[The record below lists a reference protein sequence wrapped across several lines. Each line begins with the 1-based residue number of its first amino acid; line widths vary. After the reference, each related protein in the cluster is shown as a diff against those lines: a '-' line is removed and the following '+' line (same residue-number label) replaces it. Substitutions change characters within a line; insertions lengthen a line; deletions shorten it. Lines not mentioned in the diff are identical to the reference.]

1 MSWVIRLDAKS
12 HKELLNR
19 TLLTYVNSLA
29 NARGPL
35 TWAES
40 AIVEGKRTRYYK
52 TLTVNA
58 QINTYVIIHYGAESL
73 NWNSAKNAA

>member
-1 MSWVIRLDAKS
+1 MIRADAES

-29 NARGPL
+29 NAGRPL
-35 TWAES
+35 ARASELDAELM
-40 AIVEGKRTRYYK
+40 RQCWTRYYK

-58 QINTYVIIHYGAESL
+58 QINTYVIIHYGT
-73 NWNSAKNAA
+73 